1 MEKLRTTRRP
11 CIVIALFVA
20 TAIASSGQTFKT
32 LASFDG
38 TDGGGPFYVTL
49 VQGANGDFFGTT
61 SGDGANNAGT
71 VFEVSPAGKITTL
84 YNFCSLAECTD
95 GYQPYAGV
103 ALATNGNFYGTTVS
117 GGSTGYGN
125 VFEITPA
132 GKLTTIYSFCYTS
145 STCDSPGYNPHAGVT
160 QGSNGNFY
168 GTTFQGTSNDT
179 YNDGAIYEISGAGT
193 IEAVFNFD
201 IYAGD
206 GGAPS
211 GPLVQA
217 SNGDFYGTTEGG
229 GTNFYGAVFKMNSA
243 VDATT
248 IYSFCSLSNCSDG
261 ENPIGGVV
269 LASNGDFY
277 GTTAYGG
284 ANGDG
289 TVFKITPAGT
299 LITLYSFCSQALCA
313 DGGIP
318 QAGLVQATDG
328 NFYGV
333 TTGFGSNGSGTL
345 FRITPSGNLKVL
357 HTFCSEANC
366 ADGNSASGAPM
377 QATNG
382 DLYGTT
388 DGGGTS
394 GVGTIYRWS
403 TGLAPFVE
411 TIPTSGKVGAMITI
425 LGNNLGG
432 ATSVTFNGTAASSFT
447 AAADEI
453 KVEVPTGATTGTVQV
468 VTSSGTLNSHVPF
481 RVVP

>member
-1 MEKLRTTRRP
+1 MEELRATRIA
-11 CIVIALFVA
+11 CSLLALFIA
-20 TAIASSGQTFKT
+20 TAVASSGQTFKT

-49 VQGANGDFFGTT
+49 VQGANGNFFGTT
-61 SGDGANNAGT
+61 YGDGANDGGT
-71 VFEVSPAGKITTL
+71 VFEVSPAGRITTL
-84 YNFCSLAECTD
+84 YNFCAQAECAD
-95 GYQPYAGV
+95 GYEPYAGV

-117 GGSTGYGN
+117 GGSTGFGN

-179 YNDGAIYEISGAGT
+179 YNDGAIYEITGAGT
-193 IEAVFNFD
+193 IEGVFNFD

-211 GPLVQA
+211 GALVQA

-229 GTNFYGAVFKMNSA
+229 GTNFYGAVFQ
-243 VDATT
+243 ATPALNVT
-248 IYSFCSLSNCSDG
+248 TLYSFCTLSNCGDG
-261 ENPIGGVV
+261 QEPIGGVIQ
-269 LASNGDFY
+269 ASNGKFY

-289 TVFKITPAGT
+289 TVFEINLAGKLT
-299 LITLYSFCSQALCA
+299 TLYSFCSQTNCA

-333 TTGFGSNGSGTL
+333 TSSFGSNGSGTL

-357 HTFCSEANC
+357 HSFCSEANC
-366 ADGNSASGAPM
+366 ADGDSAIGAPM

-411 TIPTSGKVGAMITI
+411 TIPTSGKVGARITI
-425 LGNNLGG
+425 LGNSLAG

-447 AAADEI
+447 AAANEI
-453 KVEVPTGATTGTVQV
+453 EVTVPTGATTGTVQV
-468 VTSSGTLNSHVPF
+468 VTSNETLSSNVPF
-481 RVVP
+481 QVLP

>member
-1 MEKLRTTRRP
+1 MEKLGATRTP
-11 CIVIALFVA
+11 CIVIALFIA
-20 TAIASSGQTFKT
+20 TAVASSGQTFKT

-38 TDGGGPFYVTL
+38 TNGGGPLYVTL
-49 VQGANGDFFGTT
+49 VQGANGKFFGTT
-61 SGDGANNAGT
+61 SGDGANDGGT
-71 VFEVSPAGKITTL
+71 VFEVSPAGKITPL
-84 YNFCSLAECTD
+84 YNFCSQAECTD

-117 GGSTGYGN
+117 GGSTGYGA

-145 STCDSPGYNPHAGVT
+145 SICTSPGYNPHAGVT

-168 GTTFQGTSNDT
+168 GTTFQGSGNDM
-179 YNDGAIYEISGAGT
+179 YNDGAIYEITGAGQLG
-193 IEAVFNFD
+193 AAYNFD
-201 IYAGD
+201 IYDGD
-206 GGAPS
+206 GGAAS

-217 SNGDFYGTTEGG
+217 SNGDIYGTTEGG
-229 GTNFYGAVFKMNSA
+229 GTNFYGAVFR
-243 VDATT
+243 ATPALSVT
-248 IYSFCSLSNCSDG
+248 TLYSFCSLSNCSDG
-261 ENPIGGVV
+261 QEPIGGVV
-269 LASNGDFY
+269 QASNGDFY

-284 ANGDG
+284 TNGDG

-299 LITLYSFCSQALCA
+299 LTTLYSFCSQALCA

-333 TTGFGSNGSGTL
+333 TTSFGSNGSGTL
-345 FRITPSGNLKVL
+345 FRITPAGNLKVL

-366 ADGNSASGAPM
+366 ADGNSATGAPM

-382 DLYGTT
+382 NLYGTT

-403 TGLAPFVE
+403 TGLAPFIE
-411 TIPTSGKVGAMITI
+411 TIPTSGKVGAKVTI
-425 LGNNLGG
+425 LGNNLAG
-432 ATSVTFNGTAASSFT
+432 ATSVTFNGTAANTFT
-447 AAADEI
+447 AAANEI
-453 KVEVPTGATTGTVQV
+453 EVEVPAGATTGTVQV
-468 VTSSGTLNSHVPF
+468 VTSSGTLNSNVPF